1 MKFKAVYDEAAE
13 PTKLRNK
20 SAHDQVVIL
29 LARVGDDIGWVVS
42 DDGSEEPWTTHL
54 TYYEPMPQLT
64 PSEALPGDL
73 WKYGNYG
80 SSPAY
85 RVLGVDLKA
94 GVWHIVT
101 TNAFGDYKTKDDF
114 EIQYDSSNVT
124 VYTRTLPD
132 DGLTGR
138 RSKWNLVERP

>member
-13 PTKLRNK
+13 PTKMRNK

-29 LARVGDDIGWVVS
+29 LAQVGDDIGWVAS

-54 TYYEPMPQLT
+54 THYEPMPQLT
-64 PSEALPGDL
+64 PSDALPGDL

-94 GVWHIVT
+94 GVWHIVAS
-101 TNAFGDYKTKDDF
+101 NNFDYKTKDDF
-114 EIQYDSSNVT
+114 AIQHDNTDST
-124 VYTRTLPD
+124 IYTRTLPD
-132 DGLTGR
+132 DNATGR
-138 RSKWNLVERP
+138 RSTWKLVERP